1 MQVMLDSFLQAQKV
15 SVRAS
20 LTRAFRKYLTFGE
33 ENNQLLMHALQGLVR
48 DAEKYHQLRY
58 NTTADTV
65 KVYMVDLENK
75 AKSLNIFNLR
85 SFYASTMFT
94 NHGFRYDDENKVI
107 IKTF

>member
-1 MQVMLDSFLQAQKV
+1 MLESFLQAQKV
-15 SVRAS
+15 SVRS
-20 LTRAFRKYLTFGE
+20 NLSRAFRKYLTFGE

-75 AKSLNIFNLR
+75 AKALNIYNLR

-94 NHGFRYDDENKVI
+94 NHGFRHDDQNRVI